1 MGNIIQVI
9 TRTNPPNDEEQAKQI
24 IDNALAMCIHVTQ
37 SSINQTMQTSPGAL
51 VFQRNMIF
59 DIPVISY
66 LEAVRNKQQLLINT
80 NLIRS
85 NKRRIHYNYQ
95 PGQQVMA
102 VTEDPTK
109 LEPRTHGP
117 YLINR
122 VFTNGTVEL

>member
-85 NKRRIHYNYQ
+85 NKRRIHYNY
-95 PGQQVMA
+95 
-102 VTEDPTK
+102 
-109 LEPRTHGP
+109 
-117 YLINR
+117 
-122 VFTNGTVEL
+122 